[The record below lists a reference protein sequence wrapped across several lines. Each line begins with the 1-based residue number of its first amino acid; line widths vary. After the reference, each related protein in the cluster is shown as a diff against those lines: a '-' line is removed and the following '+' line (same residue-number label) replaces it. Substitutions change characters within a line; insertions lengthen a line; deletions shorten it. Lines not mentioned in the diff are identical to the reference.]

1 MKKIIFLFKIF
12 ITSLFFFSLA
22 VAENID
28 LFKKGKNLFE
38 NKKFDESKIFFE
50 RDIVFNPLSEYSY
63 LYLAKIFNEANNY
76 EEEEV
81 NLKNALLINPN
92 NSEAVYMLANVNIR
106 KSDYDKAK
114 ELIRLKTRQYAK
126 RQFTWAR
133 GHMKSWEM
141 IYSSNTNDL
150 FKKAINKIS

>member
-1 MKKIIFLFKIF
+1 M
-12 ITSLFFFSLA
+12 
-22 VAENID
+22 
-28 LFKKGKNLFE
+28 FKKGKNLFE

-114 ELIRLKTRQYAK
+114 ELIQKYILVCKNDCSKKTELKEK
-126 RQFTWAR
+126 F
-133 GHMKSWEM
+133 
-141 IYSSNTNDL
+141 D
-150 FKKAINKIS
+150 KIVPKNEKN

>member
-28 LFKKGKNLFE
+28 FFKKGKNLFE

-63 LYLAKIFNEANNY
+63 IYLAKIFNEANNY

-114 ELIRLKTRQYAK
+114 ELIQKYILVCKNDCSKKTELKEK
-126 RQFTWAR
+126 F
-133 GHMKSWEM
+133 
-141 IYSSNTNDL
+141 D
-150 FKKAINKIS
+150 KIVPKNEKN

>member
-28 LFKKGKNLFE
+28 FFKKGKNLFE
-38 NKKFDESKIFFE
+38 NEKFDESKIFFE

-114 ELIRLKTRQYAK
+114 ELIQKYILVCKNDCSKKTELKEK
-126 RQFTWAR
+126 F
-133 GHMKSWEM
+133 
-141 IYSSNTNDL
+141 D
-150 FKKAINKIS
+150 KIVPKNEKN

>member
-28 LFKKGKNLFE
+28 FFKKGKNLFE
-38 NKKFDESKIFFE
+38 SKKFDESKIFFE

-114 ELIRLKTRQYAK
+114 ELIEKYILVCKNDCSKKTELKEK
-126 RQFTWAR
+126 F
-133 GHMKSWEM
+133 
-141 IYSSNTNDL
+141 D
-150 FKKAINKIS
+150 KIVPKNEKN